1 LMRGLVKPAEG
12 AAIAY
17 LDFESEEFAFAA
29 FQSQDEAMIRC
40 YVSGDPYM
48 AVGIAMGL
56 APAGATKHT
65 HPALRESCKIT
76 TLAISYGMQA
86 FGLARRL
93 GITEEQAED
102 LLAQHRRA
110 FPKYWAW
117 IEGVIAHAKAC
128 KEIATPYGWSMYV
141 PRGVNN
147 RTLINW
153 PQQALGGDLLR
164 LASMA
169 LLRDGV
175 QVDTLVH
182 DALLIE
188 GPKPE
193 IVDIVESAKVT
204 MIRASE
210 KVLGMPIRVDAQIFR
225 HPDRFYDKRE
235 SGMYAKAFELLDEV
249 SKGGD

>member
-1 LMRGLVKPAEG
+1 
-12 AAIAY
+12 
-17 LDFESEEFAFAA
+17 
-29 FQSQDEAMIRC
+29 
-40 YVSGDPYM
+40 
-48 AVGIAMGL
+48 
-56 APAGATKHT
+56 
-65 HPALRESCKIT
+65 
-76 TLAISYGMQA
+76 
-86 FGLARRL
+86 
-93 GITEEQAED
+93 
-102 LLAQHRRA
+102 
-110 FPKYWAW
+110 
-117 IEGVIAHAKAC
+117 
-128 KEIATPYGWSMYV
+128 
-141 PRGVNN
+141 
-147 RTLINW
+147 
-153 PQQALGGDLLR
+153 
-164 LASMA
+164 MA